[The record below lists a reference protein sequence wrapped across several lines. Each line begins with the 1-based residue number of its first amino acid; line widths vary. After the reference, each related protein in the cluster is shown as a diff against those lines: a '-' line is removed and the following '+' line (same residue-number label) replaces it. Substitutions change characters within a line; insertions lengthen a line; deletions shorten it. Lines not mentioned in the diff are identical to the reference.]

1 MCHRPCNANNMIVR
15 RFADGVKPKDIP
27 NKDKV
32 VGRWLLG
39 CSGLV
44 FAAVVLG
51 GSYYYIAY
59 YGVRSVLNQALD
71 PTSKK
76 Y

>member
-1 MCHRPCNANNMIVR
+1 MRRRPCNGTNIIVR
-15 RFADGVKPKDIP
+15 HFAEEVKPKNIQ
-27 NKDKV
+27 NKDKLI
-32 VGRWLLG
+32 GRWLLG

-44 FAAVVLG
+44 FAAVALG
-51 GSYYYIAY
+51 GSYYYLTY
-59 YGVRSVLNQALD
+59 YGVRSVLNKALD